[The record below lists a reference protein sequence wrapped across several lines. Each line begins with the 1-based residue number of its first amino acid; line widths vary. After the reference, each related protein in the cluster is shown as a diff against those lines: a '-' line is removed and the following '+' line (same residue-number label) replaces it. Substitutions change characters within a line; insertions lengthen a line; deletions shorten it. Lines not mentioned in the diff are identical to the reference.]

1 MAATP
6 RAINKTP
13 ELDGEKSRS
22 KPARASIVLFRL
34 SFANCYRVRCIR
46 GNSNRTL
53 TATPAAG
60 PPVDDRCRRAVSI
73 DRRPPTAAYCKKPRR
88 AAPSVRVEA
97 GAFKAFLRNEVGAAR
112 SGRRPVRARGVAVAR
127 RGMRPRGFNAPKA
140 SAGRPGVPS
149 RGLCHHAVDSNSARA
164 SEQADS
170 ARGAEPEQARTGPA
184 ASHASTAATSPR
196 ARPQPRTYAGE

>member
-112 SGRRPVRARGVAVAR
+112 SGRRPVRGAASPSPGAACVRTDLMPR
-127 RGMRPRGFNAPKA
+127 KRP
-140 SAGRPGVPS
+140 PG
-149 RGLCHHAVDSNSARA
+149 A
-164 SEQADS
+164 QADS
-170 ARGAEPEQARTGPA
+170 RA
-184 ASHASTAATSPR
+184 ASATTLWTATARQGRRTRASAHGTSHASAASTAATSPR